1 MPKPAKPKPPVQ
13 DPASPPAAP
22 THTPPPMPWDDA
34 SDDIVS
40 DILRRV
46 ATLTPGFTAALA
58 AQLDRD
64 IRAHWGR
71 DRCYIARRAGEGT
84 STRNAAIR
92 RDHRNGERIGLLCR
106 RYGLTRQRIHQIL
119 AQPGEEEDDQADV
132 KRRALP
138 A

>member
-1 MPKPAKPKPPVQ
+1 MPKPAKPKPVT
-13 DPASPPAAP
+13 ASPPAAP
-22 THTPPPMPWDDA
+22 AHTPPPMPWDNA
-34 SDDIVS
+34 ADDIVA

-46 ATLTPGFTAALA
+46 AALTPGFSAALA
-58 AQLDRD
+58 LQIDRD
-64 IRAHWGR
+64 VREMWGR

-84 STRNAAIR
+84 SGRNAAIR

-119 AQPGEEEDDQADV
+119 ALPDDDDQAAGV
-132 KRRALP
+132 KPRALP

>member
-1 MPKPAKPKPPVQ
+1 MPKPTKPKPA
-13 DPASPPAAP
+13 PASPSAAQDVQ
-22 THTPPPMPWDDA
+22 TPPAMPWDGA
-34 SDDIVS
+34 TDDIVA

-46 ATLTPGFTAALA
+46 AALTPGFSAALA
-58 AQLDRD
+58 LQIDREVRD
-64 IRAHWGR
+64 LWGR

-84 STRNAAIR
+84 SSRNDAIR

-106 RYGLTRQRIHQIL
+106 RYRLTRQRIHQIL
-119 AQPGEEEDDQADV
+119 AEPEAASPPEDV

>member
-1 MPKPAKPKPPVQ
+1 MPKLAKPKPIT
-13 DPASPPAAP
+13 ASPLAAP
-22 THTPPPMPWDDA
+22 AHTPPPMPWDGA
-34 SDDIVS
+34 ADDIVA

-46 ATLTPGFTAALA
+46 AALTPGFSAALA
-58 AQLDRD
+58 LQIDREV
-64 IRAHWGR
+64 REMWGR

-84 STRNAAIR
+84 SSRNAAIR

-119 AQPGEEEDDQADV
+119 AQPDDDDQAVGV

>member
-1 MPKPAKPKPPVQ
+1 MPKPAKPKPIM
-13 DPASPPAAP
+13 ASPLAAP
-22 THTPPPMPWDDA
+22 THTPPPMPWDGA
-34 SDDIVS
+34 ADDIVA

-46 ATLTPGFTAALA
+46 AALTPGFSAALA
-58 AQLDRD
+58 LQIDREV
-64 IRAHWGR
+64 REMWGR

-84 STRNAAIR
+84 SSRNAAIR

-119 AQPGEEEDDQADV
+119 AQPDDDDQAAGV
-132 KRRALP
+132 KPRALP

>member
-1 MPKPAKPKPPVQ
+1 MSRPT
-13 DPASPPAAP
+13 AAP
-22 THTPPPMPWDDA
+22 PQPLPPPTMPWDEAGD
-34 SDDIVS
+34 DDIVA

-46 ATLTPGFTAALA
+46 AALTPGFSAALA
-58 AQLDRD
+58 LQIDRD
-64 IRAHWGR
+64 VREMWGR

-84 STRNAAIR
+84 SGRNAAIR

-119 AQPGEEEDDQADV
+119 AQPDDDDQAGV

>member
-1 MPKPAKPKPPVQ
+1 MPKPAKPKPPT
-13 DPASPPAAP
+13 ASPLAAP
-22 THTPPPMPWDDA
+22 VHTPPPMPWDGA
-34 SDDIVS
+34 SDDIVA

-46 ATLTPGFTAALA
+46 AALTPGFTAALA
-58 AQLDRD
+58 AQIDREV
-64 IRAHWGR
+64 REMWGR

-84 STRNAAIR
+84 SSRNAAIR

-119 AQPGEEEDDQADV
+119 AQPDDDDQAAGV
-132 KRRALP
+132 KQRALP

>member
-1 MPKPAKPKPPVQ
+1 MPKPAKPKPLM
-13 DPASPPAAP
+13 ASPPPAS

-119 AQPGEEEDDQADV
+119 AQPGEANDDQVDV
-132 KRRALP
+132 KPRALP